1 MRTRHSGFTLFE
13 LMIGL
18 AMVGIL
24 IGIAAPSFN
33 NWGRQTRVVTTQ
45 NDFVTALNYARGEAV
60 RRGRLVSVC
69 STTNFTACDST
80 AGTFATGWLAF
91 TDAVGSGQGTLGSGE
106 EVLQSWRGPGSGNV
120 SFTSSGTDAHWI
132 SFTATGLV
140 SPSTGTKTYSLQSPV
155 CAVGQ
160 TQRRRVTVSAI
171 GAVRTEKVACT

>member
-1 MRTRHSGFTLFE
+1 MRAWQSGYTLFE

-18 AMVGIL
+18 TMVGIL
-24 IGIAAPSFN
+24 VGIAAPSFN

-45 NDFVTALNYARGEAV
+45 NDFVTALNYARSEAV

-80 AGTFATGWLAF
+80 AGAFASGWLAF

-106 EVLQSWRGPGSGNV
+106 EVLQSWRGPGAGQV
-120 SFTSSGTDAHWI
+120 SFTSTGTDAHWI

-140 SPSTGTKTYSLQSPV
+140 SPSTASKIYSLQSPV
-155 CAVGQ
+155 CSVGQ
-160 TQRRRVTVSAI
+160 TQRRRVTVSPI
-171 GAVRTEKVACT
+171 GAVRTDKVACT